1 MNSVRK
7 CAVMVMLLAT
17 TTIAHAAGLYKWTD
31 DKGQVHYTQLPPTAR
46 PAKELT
52 PERSPVTEPPQTT
65 AKEQAEQTEQA
76 QAASDA
82 EPTAL
87 PKGMTQDAQAEDAK
101 SQRKRKNCESA
112 RANLAIVE
120 TSKKIIGPDGT
131 LVRLSPEMREA
142 KVKESMEQIRLY
154 CE

>member
-1 MNSVRK
+1 
-7 CAVMVMLLAT
+7 
-17 TTIAHAAGLYKWTD
+17 
-31 DKGQVHYTQLPPTAR
+31 
-46 PAKELT
+46 
-52 PERSPVTEPPQTT
+52 
-65 AKEQAEQTEQA
+65 
-76 QAASDA
+76 
-82 EPTAL
+82 
-87 PKGMTQDAQAEDAK
+87 MTQDAQAEDAK